1 MEATDEE
8 IRVGTFLLV
17 ADIQSLFTDIW
28 HELILKATEYWN
40 EQLQY
45 KINDAER
52 FIKNFI

>member
-40 EQLQY
+40 EQLQ
-45 KINDAER
+45 
-52 FIKNFI
+52 

>member
-28 HELILKATEYWN
+28 HELILKATEYRN
-40 EQLQY
+40 EQLQ
-45 KINDAER
+45 
-52 FIKNFI
+52 